1 MREFL
6 CAAFFAKKAAG
17 PGFLCFAVRRGGEA
31 AVSLRLSGGV
41 KTPPYCISSAH
52 LTGGLQAAP
61 TAERELGISILDSQ
75 LPQGCTNRLSGAVF
89 FFVQVFPG
97 FPPGDFRRFIC
108 VFDHFPPFC
117 TRFSTLSTEFSTLSP
132 WKRRWIRWKTRCK
145 RCKTYGFSGIFP
157 FCQKFFT
164 AGSSFGS
171 MIPISP

>member
-1 MREFL
+1 MYAARER
-6 CAAFFAKKAAG
+6 CGCPERTGPRKFA
-17 PGFLCFAVRRGGEA
+17 RRGQDPALQSNRKRA
-31 AVSLRLSGGV
+31 AIPQNCIASANLS
-41 KTPPYCISSAH
+41 
-52 LTGGLQAAP
+52 GGLQAAP

-75 LPQGCTNRLSGAVF
+75 FPQGCTNRLSGAVF